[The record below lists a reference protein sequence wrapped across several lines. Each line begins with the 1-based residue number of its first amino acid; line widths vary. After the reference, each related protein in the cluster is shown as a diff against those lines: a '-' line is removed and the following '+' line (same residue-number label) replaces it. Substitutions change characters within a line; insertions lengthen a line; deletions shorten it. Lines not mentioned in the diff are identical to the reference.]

1 MSIMGIL
8 GTIVSPIA
16 NAYKAKQDVKIK
28 ANEALASITMAK
40 QSGETQHTLNRDQW
54 EALSKQAENGTWKDE
69 YVTIVITS
77 PFVLLFIASVVSG
90 FTDDMRFVN
99 AVNLGIYNLS
109 NLGIDLG
116 YLMSIVVLAAV
127 GIKGVRS
134 VLK

>member
-1 MSIMGIL
+1 MSILGIL
-8 GTIVSPIA
+8 GTLVSPVA

-28 ANEALASITMAK
+28 ANEAQASITLAK

-77 PFVLLFIASVVSG
+77 PFVLLFVASVVSG
-90 FTDDMRFVN
+90 FTGDMRFVD
-99 AVNLGIYNLS
+99 AVNLGIANLS

-127 GIKGVRS
+127 GIKGVKS